1 VPAHVK
7 KKLEKFKG
15 DAEWGE
21 FLLRLCEEY
30 ERLKREKAFMELV
43 SILSEEDLKRIERE
57 SRKLRK
63 NFVLG
68 D

>member
-1 VPAHVK
+1 
-7 KKLEKFKG
+7 
-15 DAEWGE
+15 
-21 FLLRLCEEY
+21 LLRLCEEY